1 MEDSAAGE
9 EDEEEVV
16 AVLDRDSWED
26 RTQEA
31 ELALVHFHTDWC
43 RHCRSPQYIARWQIK
58 YLIFVCFQS
67 SDGHMGGAGSAVQ
80 RFAGA
85 ILSFLSS
92 HHLAVTSGEAAVLV
106 AAVDCNAADSVNKAL
121 CAGLGVRGVPAIR
134 AFRRG
139 VQVRG
144 SRVT

>member
-1 MEDSAAGE
+1 MDSAAGE

-43 RHCRSPQYIARWQIK
+43 RHCRSPAIYCKVANK
-58 YLIFVCFQS
+58 IFDICIGFQS

-144 SRVT
+144 STVT

>member
-1 MEDSAAGE
+1 MFAS
-9 EDEEEVV
+9 
-16 AVLDRDSWED
+16 
-26 RTQEA
+26 
-31 ELALVHFHTDWC
+31 
-43 RHCRSPQYIARWQIK
+43 
-58 YLIFVCFQS
+58 QS
-67 SDGHMGGAGSAVQ
+67 SDGHLGGTGSAVQ

-92 HHLAVTSGEAAVLV
+92 YHLVVTSGEEAVLV

-144 SRVT
+144 SMVT

>member
-1 MEDSAAGE
+1 MDSAAGD

-58 YLIFVCFQS
+58 YLIFVEVKYVKHQITFGNSIFC
-67 SDGHMGGAGSAVQ
+67 
-80 RFAGA
+80 
-85 ILSFLSS
+85 
-92 HHLAVTSGEAAVLV
+92 E
-106 AAVDCNAADSVNKAL
+106 
-121 CAGLGVRGVPAIR
+121 
-134 AFRRG
+134 
-139 VQVRG
+139 
-144 SRVT
+144 

>member
-1 MEDSAAGE
+1 MDSAAGE

-43 RHCRSPQYIARWQIK
+43 RHCRSPQYIARWQNK
-58 YLIFVCFQS
+58 YLFALQS
-67 SDGHMGGAGSAVQ
+67 SDGHMGGAGCAVQ

-144 SRVT
+144 SMVT